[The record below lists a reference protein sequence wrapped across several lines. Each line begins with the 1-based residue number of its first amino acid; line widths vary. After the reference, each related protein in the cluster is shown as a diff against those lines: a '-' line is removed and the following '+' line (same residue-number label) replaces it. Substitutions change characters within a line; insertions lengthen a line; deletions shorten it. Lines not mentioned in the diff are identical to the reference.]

1 MKVLY
6 IDLSN
11 YDYYVEERK
20 ELFDKYLGGA
30 GVGIKLLAEACPENA
45 SPLGEE
51 NVIIFAVG
59 PLTGKFP
66 LASKTVA
73 LFKSP
78 HTGNLGESHAGG
90 RSAIAIA
97 SAGYG
102 AIVIKG
108 KSDIPIYLVINEDGV
123 KFRDASSLWG
133 MASTYTVGRVIREA
147 EKGSGIRSIMRIGKA
162 GEKLVSY
169 ASVITETYRHF
180 GRLGLGAVFGS
191 KNLKAIQISGR
202 KSVKIENKKK
212 FNEVYK
218 EIYDLAVSSQKMKK
232 YHDLGTVANVMP
244 LNKIKSLP
252 TRNLLS
258 SSFEDAEKISGEALA
273 ENFLSRR
280 LACAHC
286 PTGCIHLAAIRV
298 PYENEPYFYKTT
310 YISYDYELVY
320 SLGSMLGIASPE
332 GMLRLIEEIEILG
345 LDAISTGV
353 TLAWATE
360 ALEKKIISE
369 KETLLRLKF
378 GDWQTYI
385 KAVQLIVE
393 QRNEFYKALARGCAF
408 ASKKYGGKDI
418 ALAFAGNE
426 MAGYH
431 TGPAIYINF
440 LTGARHSHLDSAGYS
455 VDQKVKETSPEKI
468 AELLFKEEAWRQVL
482 SSLVV
487 CFFARGIY
495 SEKIVVKA
503 LNSIGIQKGVEE
515 IKKLGENIL
524 REKYK
529 FKLREGF
536 KFEELELPKRIF
548 ETPSQLEIKPEVI
561 KKGVEE
567 YKKIVLNE
575 HQRKT

>member
-1 MKVLY
+1 
-6 IDLSN
+6 
-11 YDYYVEERK
+11 
-20 ELFDKYLGGA
+20 
-30 GVGIKLLAEACPENA
+30 
-45 SPLGEE
+45 
-51 NVIIFAVG
+51 
-59 PLTGKFP
+59 
-66 LASKTVA
+66 
-73 LFKSP
+73 
-78 HTGNLGESHAGG
+78 
-90 RSAIAIA
+90 
-97 SAGYG
+97 
-102 AIVIKG
+102 
-108 KSDIPIYLVINEDGV
+108 
-123 KFRDASSLWG
+123 
-133 MASTYTVGRVIREA
+133 
-147 EKGSGIRSIMRIGKA
+147 
-162 GEKLVSY
+162 
-169 ASVITETYRHF
+169 
-180 GRLGLGAVFGS
+180 
-191 KNLKAIQISGR
+191 
-202 KSVKIENKKK
+202 
-212 FNEVYK
+212 
-218 EIYDLAVSSQKMKK
+218 
-232 YHDLGTVANVMP
+232 MP

-258 SSFEDAEKISGEALA
+258 SSFEDAEQISGEALA

-320 SLGSMLGIASPE
+320 SLGSMLGIGSAK

-393 QRNEFYKALARGCAF
+393 QKNEFYKALARGCAF

-431 TGPAIYINF
+431 TGPATYINF

-455 VDQKVKETSPEKI
+455 VDQKVKEASPEKI

-495 SEKIVVKA
+495 SEEIVVKS
-503 LNSIGIQKGVEE
+503 LNSIGIQKGVDE
-515 IKKLGENIL
+515 IKKLGEDIL
-524 REKYK
+524 KEKYK

>member
-1 MKVLY
+1 MNKVLY

-20 ELFDKYLGGA
+20 DLFDKYLGGA

-51 NVIIFAVG
+51 NVIVFAVG

-108 KSDIPIYLVINEDGV
+108 KSDIPIYLVISEDGV

-133 MASTYTVGRVIREA
+133 MTSTYTVGRVIREA

-232 YHDLGTVANVMP
+232 YHDLGTVANVIP

-258 SSFEDAEKISGEALA
+258 SSFENAEKISGEALA

-298 PYENEPYFYKTT
+298 PYEKEPYFYKTT

-320 SLGSMLGIASPE
+320 SLGSMLGIGSAE

-431 TGPAIYINF
+431 TGPATYINF

-482 SSLVV
+482 SSLVT

-495 SEKIVVKA
+495 SEEIVVKA
-503 LNSIGIQKGVEE
+503 LNSIGIQKGVDE
-515 IKKLGENIL
+515 IKKLGEDIL

-567 YKKIVLNE
+567 YKKIVLNG
-575 HQRKT
+575 R

>member
-515 IKKLGENIL
+515 IKKLGEDIL

>member
-1 MKVLY
+1 MNKLLY
-6 IDLSN
+6 IDLSA

-20 ELFDKYLGGA
+20 DLFDKYLGGA
-30 GVGIKLLAEACPENA
+30 GAGIKLLAETCPENA

-51 NVIIFAVG
+51 NVIVFAVG

-108 KSDIPIYLVINEDGV
+108 KSDIPIYLVISEDGV

-162 GEKLVSY
+162 GEKLVTY

-191 KNLKAIQISGR
+191 KNLKAIQICGR

-218 EIYDLAVSSQKMKK
+218 EIYDLAVTSPKMKK
-232 YHDLGTVANVMP
+232 YHDLGTVANVIP

-258 SSFEDAEKISGEALA
+258 SSFENAEKISGEALA

-298 PYENEPYFYKTT
+298 PYEDEPYFYKTT
-310 YISYDYELVY
+310 YISYDYELIY
-320 SLGSMLGIASPE
+320 SLGSMLSIASPE

-345 LDAISTGV
+345 FDAMSTGV

-378 GDWQTYI
+378 GDWQTYT
-385 KAVQLIVE
+385 KAVQLLVE
-393 QRNEFYKALARGCAF
+393 QKNEFYKALARGCAF

-431 TGPAIYINF
+431 TGPATYINF

-455 VDQKVKETSPEKI
+455 EDQKVKEASPEKI

-482 SSLVV
+482 SSLVT

-495 SEKIVVKA
+495 SEEIVVKA
-503 LNSIGIQKGVEE
+503 LNSIGIQKEVDE
-515 IKKLGENIL
+515 IKKLGEDIL

-536 KFEELELPKRIF
+536 RFEELELPKRIF
-548 ETPSQLEIKPEVI
+548 ETPSQREIKPEVI

-567 YKKIVLNE
+567 YKRLLSI
-575 HQRKT
+575 T